1 MSHEFSLFSKK
12 NSTQKRKIIVRFCE
26 FSVTIFCVC
35 ARAQKR
41 KYVLYAYI
49 VTGISQKLSNVFY
62 FSVSLIGIS
71 AGRSTFTTVATARR
85 NPVNR

>member
-1 MSHEFSLFSKK
+1 MFVHIRENAKLFVM
-12 NSTQKRKIIVRFCE
+12 T
-26 FSVTIFCVC
+26 
-35 ARAQKR
+35 
-41 KYVLYAYI
+41 I